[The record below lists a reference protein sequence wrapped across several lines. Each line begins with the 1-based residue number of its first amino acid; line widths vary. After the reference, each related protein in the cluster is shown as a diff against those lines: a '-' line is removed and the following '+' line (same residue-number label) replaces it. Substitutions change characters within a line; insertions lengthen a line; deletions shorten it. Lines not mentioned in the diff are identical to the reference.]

1 MLEDHYTDSFKKISQ
16 EKRDK
21 ILTAA
26 IIEFAERGFDSA
38 NINQIAQKAE
48 ISVGS
53 LYKYFGSKED
63 LYLMIIRIGIESTK
77 KVLEEIMQSEQD
89 FLSRIELIIRTI
101 QQHSRENLHL
111 TKLYNIMAAE
121 SKSELAGRIVSEMEN
136 VTAGL
141 YASFIAEAQAS
152 RSIRADIHPQ
162 LFAFFLDNLFITL
175 QFSYSSDYY
184 KERLRTFAGIDIHDQ
199 DELMAEQLLK
209 FIKGAF
215 FLS

>member
-1 MLEDHYTDSFKKISQ
+1 MIEDYYSDSFKKISQ

-21 ILTAA
+21 ILGAA
-26 IIEFAERGFDSA
+26 IVEFAECGFDSA
-38 NINQIAQKAE
+38 NINQIAQKAD

-63 LYLMIIRIGIESTK
+63 LYLMVIRIGIESTK
-77 KVLEEIMQSEQD
+77 NVLEEIMQSETD
-89 FLSRIELIIRTI
+89 FLGRVERIIRTI
-101 QQHSRENLHL
+101 QFHSRENLHL
-111 TKLYNIMAAE
+111 TKLYNLMAAE

-141 YASFIAEAQAS
+141 YASFIEQAQAAQE
-152 RSIRADIHPQ
+152 IRTDINPK

-184 KERLRTFAGIDIHDQ
+184 KERLRTFAGVHIFEQ
-199 DELMAEQLLK
+199 DDLVAEQLMK
-209 FIKGAF
+209 FVKGAF
-215 FLS
+215 YLN

>member
-1 MLEDHYTDSFKKISQ
+1 MIDDYFSDSFKKISQ

-21 ILTAA
+21 ILGAA
-26 IIEFAERGFDSA
+26 IVEFAERGFDSA
-38 NINQIAQKAE
+38 NINTIAQKAD

-77 KVLEEIMQSEQD
+77 KVLKEIMQGDAD
-89 FLSRIELIIRTI
+89 FLGRIEKIIRTI
-101 QQHSRENLHL
+101 QFHSRENLHL
-111 TKLYNIMAAE
+111 TKLYNLMAAE

-141 YASFIAEAQAS
+141 YASFIGDAQAS
-152 RSIRADIHPQ
+152 GKIRADINPK

-184 KERLRTFAGIDIHDQ
+184 KERLRTFAGIDIHEQ
-199 DELMAEQLLK
+199 DDLVAEQLMK

-215 FLS
+215 YLN

>member
-1 MLEDHYTDSFKKISQ
+1 MLESYYTDSFKKISQ
-16 EKRDK
+16 EKQDK
-21 ILTAA
+21 ILNAA
-26 IIEFAERGFDSA
+26 IIEFAEHGFDSA

-53 LYKYFGSKED
+53 LYKYFGSKEE

-77 KVLEEIMQSEQD
+77 KVLEEIMLGEQD
-89 FLSRIELIIRTI
+89 FLSRIERIIRTI
-101 QQHSRENLHL
+101 QLQSRENLHL
-111 TKLYNIMAAE
+111 TRLYNIMAAE

-136 VTAGL
+136 DTAGL

-152 RSIRADIHPQ
+152 HSIRADIHPQ

-199 DELMAEQLLK
+199 DELVAEQLIK

-215 FLS
+215 FLN